1 LTDPATRGQPAVLSI
16 DARVQGALEDEL
28 MWGMT
33 RAQAKGAAGIVLDVD
48 TGEVMALASLP
59 SFNPNNLRPQDISDS
74 DPTKQANIFNRATNQ
89 TYELGSVMK
98 PIAVASAI
106 DAGIITNLAKRYPA
120 GPPLKSPG
128 SPCMTMKTMVPA

>member
-1 LTDPATRGQPAVLSI
+1 MEAVFQKQLTDPATRGQPAVLSI

-59 SFNPNNLRPQDISDS
+59 SFNQQP
-74 DPTKQANIFNRATNQ
+74 A
-89 TYELGSVMK
+89 
-98 PIAVASAI
+98 
-106 DAGIITNLAKRYPA
+106 PA
-120 GPPLKSPG
+120 GYFGQRSHQTGQYLQPRDQPDL
-128 SPCMTMKTMVPA
+128 